1 MIEGKSK
8 DLLDSSMNEENNNK
22 SEDFLKYSEENKNFT
37 KYSEE
42 SSIKLQMKNLVN
54 ELIQY
59 NEENND
65 ISP

>member
-8 DLLDSSMNEENNNK
+8 DLLDSSKKEENNNK
-22 SEDFLKYSEENKNFT
+22 SEDFLKYSEGNENFT

>member
-1 MIEGKSK
+1 
-8 DLLDSSMNEENNNK
+8 MNEENNNK

-59 NEENND
+59 NKEKDD